1 MVTCLLSEATG
12 FFMMNKTGFTHI
24 YNKIAPLYD
33 LVFGRTCHDAY
44 VLVLDVI
51 EKYGLNFN
59 SLLDVGCGTGTLL
72 RFISDHMNVSEL
84 YGIDPSEN
92 MIKIARKKKINRC
105 QFYLES
111 IENLS
116 LLNSSIDYIVSTT
129 AFSHFS
135 DERNALSQIHRVLK
149 ETGLCIIVE
158 HKKPKLYVERFLKRI
173 KILAN
178 YRGYEE
184 IKDIFVHASFIILEL
199 RETKKY
205 IVAIIKPIK

>member
-116 LLNSSIDYIVSTT
+116 LPNSSIDYIVSTT

-135 DERNALSQIHRVLK
+135 DERNALSQIHRVLN

-184 IKDIFVHASFIILEL
+184 IKDIFVHASFMILEL

>member
-1 MVTCLLSEATG
+1 MVTCLLSEAIG
-12 FFMMNKTGFTHI
+12 FFMMNKTGFIHI

-33 LVFGRTCHDAY
+33 SVFGRSCHDAY
-44 VLVLDVI
+44 ALVLDVI

-72 RFISDHMNVSEL
+72 SSISGRMNVSEL
-84 YGIDPSEN
+84 YGIDPSEK
-92 MIKIARKKKINRC
+92 MIKIARRKKINRC
-105 QFYLES
+105 QFYLEP

-116 LLNSSIDYIVSTT
+116 LLNSTIDCVVSTT

-135 DERNALSQIHRVLK
+135 DERKALNQIHRVLK
-149 ETGLCIIVE
+149 KTGFCIIVE

-173 KILAN
+173 KIFAN
-178 YRGYEE
+178 YRGFEE
-184 IKDIFVHASFIILEL
+184 IKDIFICSSFMILEL

-205 IVAIIKPIK
+205 IVAIISPIK

>member
-1 MVTCLLSEATG
+1 MVTCLLSEAIG
-12 FFMMNKTGFTHI
+12 FFMMSKTGFIHI

-33 LVFGRTCHDAY
+33 SVFGRSCHDAY
-44 VLVLDVI
+44 ELVLDVI

-72 RFISDHMNVSEL
+72 SSISSRTNAREL

-92 MIKIARKKKINRC
+92 MIKIARRKKINGC
-105 QFYLES
+105 QFYLEP

-116 LLNSSIDYIVSTT
+116 LPNSTIDCIVSTT

-135 DERNALSQIHRVLK
+135 DERKALNQIHRVLK
-149 ETGLCIIVE
+149 KTGFCIIVE

-178 YRGYEE
+178 YRGSEE
-184 IKDIFVHASFIILEL
+184 IKDIFIHSSFMILEL
-199 RETKKY
+199 IETKKY
-205 IVAIIKPIK
+205 MVAIIRPIK